1 MPDEEDAPTLG
12 EYQFEVSLRSVGPG
26 SKVFGHIRLERE
38 LGRGGMGVV
47 WLAHDELIDLP
58 IALKFLPDVVARD
71 PEATDE
77 LKRELKRG
85 LSLTHPGIVRV
96 YRFEQDDTGAAIA
109 MEYVDGPTMSS
120 LKAKQVGG
128 CFDAREIEGWIE
140 QCCAA
145 LDYAHHEARIVHRD
159 LKPRNLMLTSKG
171 KLKIAD
177 FGVATSISDTVSR
190 VSVNKSS
197 GTPAYMSPQQA
208 LGGDPSPSD
217 DIYSL
222 GATIFELLTGR
233 PPFYQGNILAQVQQR
248 VPPRMSERRAI
259 FKITDKEAIPE
270 VWEATIAACLAKH
283 PEDRPQSAMRVL
295 ECLRGQCA
303 PAVAGQTTTQPGS
316 AIDTPAAGDFDSTQT
331 VAAVSSNEYATTKK
345 IATPALSS
353 PPPPA
358 ATPKKSS
365 ALSWLALAVFVGVG
379 IAAWQWQQ
387 YADRRA
393 AEQIQSLNAAS
404 STEGQTR
411 ISPPTANK
419 PGAKAMT
426 AAETAE
432 AERESAL
439 AAAHQIPVADQ
450 PWENSLQM
458 KFVPV
463 PGTHVLFSVYE
474 TRIDDYREFAT
485 EREKRSDAVWELP
498 EFLQGPTHPVVN
510 VSWDDAQA
518 FCKWLTDKERAA
530 SRLGTRQRYRLP
542 TDEEWSR
549 AVGLAVEDGATPAAR
564 HLKLQGIYPWGTEW
578 PPLEGAGNYMS
589 AGDANPD
596 NPNLREIDS
605 YKDGFSHT
613 APTGSFN
620 PNAFNLYDL
629 GGNAWEWVEDFFDE
643 TQVERTLRGGS
654 WMFTFPQDLLSA
666 SRHHAPSVTRLD
678 YFGFRVVLDPGPQK

>member
-1 MPDEEDAPTLG
+1 MPDEEDAPTIG
-12 EYQFEVSLRSVGPG
+12 EHQFEVSLRSVGPG
-26 SKVFGHIRLERE
+26 SIVFGHIRLERE

-71 PEATDE
+71 AEATDE

-96 YRFEQDDTGAAIA
+96 YRFEQDATGAAIA
-109 MEYVDGPTMSS
+109 MEYVDGPTLSS

-128 CFDAREIEGWIE
+128 CFDAKEIEGWIE

-197 GTPAYMSPQQA
+197 GTPPFMSPQQA

-259 FKITDKEAIPE
+259 FKITDKAEIPE
-270 VWEATIAACLAKH
+270 VWEATVAACLAKH
-283 PEDRPQSAMRVL
+283 PEDRPQTALQVL
-295 ECLRGQCA
+295 ECLRGKRE
-303 PAVAGQTTTQPGS
+303 PAVAEQAATRFGS
-316 AIDTPAAGDFDSTQT
+316 AGEIDSTQT
-331 VAAVSSNEYATTKK
+331 VAAVSSKDYATTKK
-345 IATPALSS
+345 SVTPL
-353 PPPPA
+353 PPA
-358 ATPKKSS
+358 PTPHDEREFSAHPPAPAQKKSS
-365 ALSWLALAVFVGVG
+365 TLSWVALMVFVGIG
-379 IAAWQWQQ
+379 IGAWQWQE

-393 AEQIQSLNAAS
+393 AEELRSRNAALS
-404 STEGQTR
+404 AQGETR
-411 ISPPTANK
+411 ILPPNTGK
-419 PGAKAMT
+419 TGTSAMT
-426 AAETAE
+426 AAEKAE
-432 AERESAL
+432 VEREAAL
-439 AAAHQIPVADQ
+439 AVAHQIPVADQ
-450 PWENSLQM
+450 RWENSLQM

-463 PGTHVLFSVYE
+463 TGTRVLFSIYE

-485 EREKRSDAVWELP
+485 EREKRGGDVWDLP

-518 FCKWLTDKERAA
+518 FCQWLTDKERAT
-530 SRLGTRQRYRLP
+530 SRLGSRQRYRLP
-542 TDEEWSR
+542 TDEEWSL
-549 AVGLAVEDGATPAAR
+549 AVGCPRRMAPRPPPAIKKFPGSIRGAVIGRRRKAR
-564 HLKLQGIYPWGTEW
+564 AIT
-578 PPLEGAGNYMS
+578 
-589 AGDANPD
+589 
-596 NPNLREIDS
+596 
-605 YKDGFSHT
+605 
-613 APTGSFN
+613 
-620 PNAFNLYDL
+620 
-629 GGNAWEWVEDFFDE
+629 
-643 TQVERTLRGGS
+643 
-654 WMFTFPQDLLSA
+654 
-666 SRHHAPSVTRLD
+666 
-678 YFGFRVVLDPGPQK
+678 